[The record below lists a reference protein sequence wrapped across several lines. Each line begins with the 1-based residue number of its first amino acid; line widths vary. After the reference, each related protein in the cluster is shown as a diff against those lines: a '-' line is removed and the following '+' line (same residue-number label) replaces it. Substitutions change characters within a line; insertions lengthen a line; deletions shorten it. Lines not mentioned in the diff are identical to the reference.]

1 MSSAREITVAIPAIG
16 EHVTFERMEG
26 EEQVSALFAFELRL
40 SAKTLEVK
48 AADVLGT
55 RATIAVKGPK
65 DSEPRH
71 FDGHVAEFGLAEIR
85 DDFAFYRLLLRPALW
100 FASLATDNR
109 IFQNL
114 SVPDIIDEVLR
125 AYPDVVL
132 DKRLEGSYPPRDYC
146 VQFEESDLDF
156 LQRLMEEEGIFY
168 FFEHSQDGHVT
179 VLADANAAMKPAP
192 GAEEIAYEPDSPSA
206 PREGDYLTGWVP
218 RASVRI
224 GGFAQ
229 TDYDFLKPSSDLMAT
244 ASRPEGHAG
253 DRREAYLY
261 PGRHLDLGR
270 GDRLA
275 GIRLEEAQAAFERV
289 AAEGT
294 ARPLGPGRSF
304 TLAGFPR
311 EAEND
316 RHLVLSARYRMWDD
330 QVRAGQRAGQEGRD
344 PLGYHVRLVCAPARI
359 PFRPERRTP
368 RRPMRGPQTAVVVG
382 PAGAEIYTDEHAR
395 VKVQFFWDRKG
406 RRDAHSSCFVRVSQ
420 AWAGAGWGFIQIPRI
435 GQEVIVDFLDGD
447 ADRPIVTGRVYN
459 AEQVPP
465 YGLPGN
471 ATQSGWKSNS
481 SPGGGGWNE
490 LRFEDKAGAE
500 EVYFQ
505 AQKDHNELIKND
517 ETRRIGHDWIE
528 DVGNDA
534 TQSIGNDRR
543 ESVGNDKF
551 TTIGANRQVS
561 IGVDDTEKVGGHR
574 SLDVGATETI
584 HVAAS
589 STEAI
594 DGAHSQTVG
603 GVQTVTVKAA
613 RVDSVAATE
622 TRNVGAAQTNTI
634 VGARGVT
641 VLAGQNHAISSDD
654 GWKVGGNRSTNVA
667 GNETVEIGGNR
678 SHKAG
683 GNRVEKVGGDSS
695 LDVAGKRATTV
706 GADELHKVA
715 GKMGL
720 DVGAALAVVAADS
733 IALTCGS
740 AAIVLKKDGTIT
752 IEGKDITIKG
762 SGKIDVKASGET
774 SVKGSKVNLN

>member
-1 MSSAREITVAIPAIG
+1 MSSAREITVAIPAIT
-16 EHVTFERMEG
+16 ESFTFERMEG
-26 EEQVSALFAFELRL
+26 EEEISAPYAFDLRISTRSL
-40 SAKTLEVK
+40 DLK

-55 RATIAVKGPK
+55 RATIAVTGPP
-65 DSEPRH
+65 DSETRH

-100 FASLATDNR
+100 FAGLAADNR

-114 SVPDIIDEVLR
+114 SVPDIIEEVLH
-125 AYPDVVL
+125 AYPDVVTE
-132 DKRLEGSYPPRDYC
+132 KRLDGSYAPRDYC

-168 FFEHSQDGHVT
+168 FFEHSTDGHVT

-192 GAEEIAYEPDSPSA
+192 GAAGIAYEPDSPAA
-206 PREGDYLTGWVP
+206 PREGDYLTAWVP

-224 GGFAQ
+224 GAFAQ
-229 TDYDFLKPSSDLMAT
+229 TDYDFLKPSADLMAV
-244 ASRPEGHAG
+244 ASHPEGHAG

-261 PGRHLDLGR
+261 PGRHLDVGR

-275 GIRLEEAQAAFERV
+275 KVRLEEAQAGFERV
-289 AAEGT
+289 LAEGT
-294 ARPLGPGRSF
+294 ARPPGPGRRF
-304 TLAGFPR
+304 TLSGFPR
-311 EAEND
+311 EAENEA
-316 RHLVLSARYRMWDD
+316 HLVLRASYRMWDE
-330 QVRAGQRAGQEGRD
+330 QVRAGQRARAEGGD
-344 PLGYHVRLVCAPARI
+344 PLGYRVTLLCMPARI

-382 PAGAEIYTDEHAR
+382 PAGAEIHTDEHAR

-406 RRDAHSSCFVRVSQ
+406 ARDAHSTCFVRVSQ

-447 ADRPIVTGRVYN
+447 PDRPIITGRVYN
-459 AEQVPP
+459 AEQIPP
-465 YGLPGN
+465 YGLPGS

-517 ETRRIGHDWIE
+517 EARRIGHDWIE

-534 TQSIGNDRR
+534 TQSVGNDRR

-551 TTIGANRQVS
+551 TTVKANRTVS
-561 IGVDDTEKVGGHR
+561 IGSNDTETVGAHR

-589 STEAI
+589 STESI
-594 DGAHSQTVG
+594 DGTHTQTVG
-603 GVQTVTVKAA
+603 STQTVTVMAA
-613 RVDSVAATE
+613 RVDSVIASE
-622 TRNVGAAQTNTI
+622 TRSVGAAQTNTI
-634 VGARGVT
+634 VGQRTVT
-641 VLAGQNHAISSDD
+641 VMAGQAHAITSDD
-654 GWKVGGNRSTNVA
+654 AWRVGGDRTCSVA
-667 GNETVEIGGNR
+667 GNETVGITRNR
-678 SHKAG
+678 G
-683 GNRVEKVGGDSS
+683 EKVGGDAS
-695 LDVAGKRATTV
+695 LEITGKRFTQV
-706 GADELHKVA
+706 GGDEAHKVG
-715 GKMGL
+715 GKMAL
-720 DVGAALAVVAADS
+720 DVGAALTIVAADS
-733 IALTCGS
+733 IAITCGS
-740 AAIVLKKDGTIT
+740 SAIVLKNDGTIT
-752 IEGKDITIKG
+752 IEGKDITLKG
-762 SGKIDVKASGET
+762 SGAINVKSTGETTVKA
-774 SVKGSKVNLN
+774 SKVNLN